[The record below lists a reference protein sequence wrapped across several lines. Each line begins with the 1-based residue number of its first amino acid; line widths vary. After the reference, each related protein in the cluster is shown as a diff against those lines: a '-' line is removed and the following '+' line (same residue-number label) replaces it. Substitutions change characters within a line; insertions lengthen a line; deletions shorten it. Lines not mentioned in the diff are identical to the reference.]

1 MTTVAHPPRPLPKDA
16 IPLLHNGDRLTRGEF
31 ERRYQAMPQINKAEL
46 IEGIVYIPSPV
57 RWTHHAQPHAT
68 LLNWLGYYVSKT
80 PGLLLGDNGTN
91 RLDEDNEPQPDAM
104 LLVPQAA
111 GGAARIDEDD
121 YVTGPPELVCEIA
134 ASSVSIDLHAKL
146 NAYRR
151 NGVREYLVWRTEEGA
166 VDWFVQRKGQYV
178 PLAAGPDALIRSETF
193 PGLWLD
199 PAALLQ
205 GDLTRLFAVLDAG
218 ARGDDH
224 AAFARRL
231 QGGHEGQR

>member
-1 MTTVAHPPRPLPKDA
+1 MTTVAHSPRPVPKNT

-31 ERRYQAMPQINKAEL
+31 ERRYEAMPQVNKAEL
-46 IEGIVYIPSPV
+46 VEGIVYMPSPV
-57 RWTHHAQPHAT
+57 RVCHGQPHAILT
-68 LLNWLGYYVSKT
+68 SWLGYYVSKT
-80 PGLLLGDNGTN
+80 PSLIIIDNGTV
-91 RLDEDNEPQPDAM
+91 RLDEDNEPQPDLM
-104 LLVPQAA
+104 LLIPQTA

-121 YVTGPPELVCEIA
+121 FVNGPPELVGEVA

-166 VDWFVQRKGQYV
+166 VDWFILRTGEYV
-178 PLAAGPDALIRSETF
+178 PLPVGPDGLIRSDVF

-205 GDLTRLFAVLDAG
+205 GDLTRLFAVLDTG
-218 ARGDDH
+218 VRGDDH
-224 AAFARRL
+224 GTFLRRL
-231 QGGHEGQR
+231 QSVS